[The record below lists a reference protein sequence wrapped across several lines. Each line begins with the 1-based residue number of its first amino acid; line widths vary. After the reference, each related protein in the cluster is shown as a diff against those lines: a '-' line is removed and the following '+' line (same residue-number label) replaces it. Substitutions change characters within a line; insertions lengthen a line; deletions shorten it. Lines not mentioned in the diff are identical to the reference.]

1 LTANCSQFYTF
12 NNPTAQGFGTGDLE
26 QDKIMSEPTLSAGP
40 AASAATTDT
49 STNQQQPVGSSQESG
64 QADAT
69 QSNGRNPAWNSLL
82 DKLPTEF
89 HSIIEPDLRQWDQN
103 FTSKTQEVQ
112 SRYEPYQ
119 FLIENEIDPEQV
131 SNALQVLAMIETD
144 PRAFHTQMGEFYKDQ
159 WGQGQQEV
167 SQDDPNAQ
175 FSLDGDE
182 EDQGTPDITQHPKFQ
197 ELSQNQEALATYLAQ
212 QIQQQQEA
220 EAEAEVT
227 ADEERLKKEY
237 GDYNEQF
244 VFAYAVQNECDLE
257 DAVKAYK
264 ELENQIRTQPR
275 ANDTAPPV
283 FAPSG
288 GVPSSQPSPGQM
300 SDKDTRKLVA
310 EMAQRAHN
318 QG

>member
-1 LTANCSQFYTF
+1 
-12 NNPTAQGFGTGDLE
+12 
-26 QDKIMSEPTLSAGP
+26 MSEPTLSAGP
-40 AASAATTDT
+40 AASATDT

-64 QADAT
+64 QSDAT
-69 QSNGRNPAWNSLL
+69 QSNGTGRNPAWNSLL
-82 DKLPTEF
+82 EKLPTEF
-89 HSIIEPDLRQWDQN
+89 HNIIEPDLRQWDQN

-119 FLIENEIDPEQV
+119 FLIENEIEPEQIE
-131 SNALQVLAMIETD
+131 SALQVLAMIETD

-182 EDQGTPDITQHPKFQ
+182 EGQAVPDVTQHPKFQ
-197 ELSQNQEALATYLAQ
+197 ELAQNQDALATYLAQ

-220 EAEAEVT
+220 EADAEVA
-227 ADEERLKKEY
+227 ADEERLRKEY
-237 GDYNEQF
+237 GDWDEHF
-244 VFAYAVQNECDLE
+244 VFSYAMQQECDLE
-257 DAVKAYK
+257 EAVKAYK
-264 ELENQIRTQPR
+264 ELENKIRTQPR
-275 ANDTAPPV
+275 ANDSAPPV

-310 EMAQRAHN
+310 EMAARAHN